1 MNKGVKSRIYL
12 SGNFH
17 RAIVD
22 SNLNRLKDCEEKQ
35 GDSFVVIK
43 KKLSNGVRILLETIP
58 TVRSVSIGIWV
69 GTGSRYEN
77 ESNNG
82 ISHFIEHMLFKGTE
96 TRSARDIAEA
106 FDQIGGQVNAF
117 TSKESTCYYAKVMD
131 KDASYAIQVLA
142 DMFFHS
148 RFDKDDMEKE
158 KQVIGEEIKMYEDTP
173 DDLVHDLLSATSFAH
188 HPLGYPILGTKQT
201 LADFGPEDLRA
212 HMRTHYTPDNIV
224 ISVAGNVDKD
234 FIQEIEAIF
243 SDYKIPDADERQL
256 APSFNPGKIARKKET
271 EQAHICLGF
280 AGFSSSDQTMAPLMV
295 MNNALGG
302 GMSSRLFQEVREERG
317 LAYSIFSFHTAFKDS
332 GLLTVYGGTGANQVE
347 DLGKTIL
354 ETIHRMVEKGIT
366 EKELESSKAQIKGNM
381 IFGLEST
388 NSRMGRN
395 AKNELIL
402 GKDRTIDET
411 IALIDAVTL
420 DDVHQV
426 SKSVFENP
434 YSCSVVSPSGSLPV
448 AL

>member
-1 MNKGVKSRIYL
+1 M
-12 SGNFH
+12 
-17 RAIVD
+17 
-22 SNLNRLKDCEEKQ
+22 
-35 GDSFVVIK
+35 VIK
-43 KKLSNGVRILLETIP
+43 KSLSNGVRILLENIP
-58 TVRSVSIGIWV
+58 TVRSVTIGIWV

-96 TRSARDIAEA
+96 TRSAREIAEA
-106 FDQIGGQVNAF
+106 FDIIGGQVNAF

-131 KDASYAIQVLA
+131 KDAGYAIQVLA

-148 RFDKDDMEKE
+148 RFDKEDMEKE

-188 HPLGYPILGTKQT
+188 HPLGYPILGTQKT
-201 LADFGPEDLRA
+201 LADFGPDDLRA
-212 HMRTHYTPDNIV
+212 YMRTHYTPDNIV
-224 ISVAGNVDKD
+224 ISVAGNVTED
-234 FIQEIEAIF
+234 FISDIEAIF
-243 SDYKIPDADERQL
+243 SEYEIPDADERQP

-280 AGFSSSDQTMAPLMV
+280 AGYSSRDQAMAPLMV

-302 GMSSRLFQEVREERG
+302 GMSSRLFQEIREERG
-317 LAYSIFSFHTAFKDS
+317 LAYSVFSFHTAFKDS
-332 GLLTVYGGTGANQVE
+332 GLLTIYGGTGANQVE

-354 ETIHRMVEKGIT
+354 ETIHQLVKKGISK
-366 EKELESSKAQIKGNM
+366 KELESSKAQIKGNM

-402 GKDRTIDET
+402 GKDRSIDET
-411 IALIDAVTL
+411 IASIDAVTL
-420 DDVHQV
+420 SDVDDVA
-426 SKSVFENP
+426 KEVFEKP
-434 YSCSVVSPSGSLPV
+434 YSCSVVSPTGNLPI

>member
-1 MNKGVKSRIYL
+1 M
-12 SGNFH
+12 
-17 RAIVD
+17 
-22 SNLNRLKDCEEKQ
+22 
-35 GDSFVVIK
+35 VIK
-43 KKLSNGVRILLETIP
+43 KKLPNGVRLLLENIP

-82 ISHFIEHMLFKGTE
+82 ISHFIEHMLFKGTQ
-96 TRSARDIAEA
+96 TRNSREIAEA
-106 FDQIGGQVNAF
+106 FDKIGGQVNAF

-131 KDASYAIQVLA
+131 KDAGYAMRVLA

-188 HPLGYPILGTKQT
+188 HPLGYPILGTQKT
-201 LADFGPEDLRA
+201 LSDFGPDDLRA
-212 HMRTHYTPDNIV
+212 HMRMHYTPENIV
-224 ISVAGNVDKD
+224 ISVAGNVPVE
-234 FIQEIEAIF
+234 FLNEIEDIF
-243 SDYKIPDADERQL
+243 SLYEIPDADERQP

-280 AGFSSSDQTMAPLMV
+280 SGYSSRDRSMAPLMV
-295 MNNALGG
+295 MNNTLGG

-317 LAYSIFSFHTAFKDS
+317 LAYSVFSFHTAFKDS
-332 GLLTVYGGTGANQVE
+332 GLLTIYGGTGANQIE

-354 ETIHRMVEKGIT
+354 ESIHRLTDHGISD
-366 EKELESSKAQIKGNM
+366 KELESSKAQIKGNL

-388 NSRMGRN
+388 NGRMGRN

-402 GKDRTIDET
+402 GRERSIDET

-420 DDVHQV
+420 GDVHRVAQE
-426 SKSVFENP
+426 VFEKP
-434 YSCSVVSPSGSLPV
+434 YSCSVVSPTGDLPV